1 MLAFLFNLKK
11 KKIKKWLS
19 SIDLKVA
26 NKRKF
31 SQNEKYVFI
40 ILKLVVLFSEIGWS
54 I

>member
-11 KKIKKWLS
+11 NFFKWLS

-26 NKRKF
+26 KKRKF
-31 SQNEKYVFI
+31 SQNEKYVFV